1 MSEAT
6 PPSVEHTSVEH
17 NKATEQIAR
26 LTERLD
32 ELRRHL

>member
-1 MSEAT
+1 MSETSTPQA
-6 PPSVEHTSVEH
+6 PPSVEHAKVTDLM
-17 NKATEQIAR
+17 AR

>member
-1 MSEAT
+1 MSEAN
-6 PPSVEHTSVEH
+6 EILAVEH
-17 NKATEQIAR
+17 NKATEQMTR